1 MSIAVIRTNQESPKY
16 SENLLTKKSTFKTG
30 NWISVVTGGGGVINA
45 ENESIL
51 FNNYQ
56 EDTGLTI
63 ILTDADGI
71 ITSADESMLVTVP
84 RTGVY
89 ILSIAVYMESTYN
102 NRVGMF
108 GIYSTNSATGLN
120 IFEFEINNTSDFV
133 YDEYNTYF
141 QTIELTEGDT
151 IDFQFKV
158 GFQGE
163 GNTRF
168 KLGRMK
174 LELDDRGLSL
184 PSRYTLPLDTVLQ
197 TTQTIDVPSIGSN
210 SYYAVVVTLEGAE
223 IGDYVSMT
231 YPSQII
237 TLGLI
242 VGYPIVTDTDEV
254 SVLIHNHSGG
264 SINPASG
271 DYSFKIVK

>member
-1 MSIAVIRTNQESPKY
+1 MSIAVVRTNQESAKY
-16 SENLLTKKSTFKTG
+16 SENLLTKKSIFKTG
-30 NWISVVTGGGGVINA
+30 NWTSVVTGGGGIINA

-84 RTGVY
+84 RTGIY

-174 LELDDRGLSL
+174 FELDDRGLGL
-184 PSRYTLPLDTVLQ
+184 PSRYTLPLDTVLELS
-197 TTQTIDVPSIGSN
+197 TDIDVPSIASD
-210 SYYAVVVTLEGAE
+210 STYTFTATLTGAE
-223 IGDYVSMT
+223 IGDFVQLS
-231 YPSQII
+231 YPAELI

-242 VGYPIVTDTDEV
+242 VGYPIVTDTNEV
-254 SVLIHNHSGG
+254 SFIIHNNTG
-264 SINPASG
+264 SAVNPASG
-271 DYSFKIVK
+271 TYKFKIVR

>member
-1 MSIAVIRTNQESPKY
+1 MSIAVVRTNQESAKY

-30 NWISVVTGGGGVINA
+30 NWTSVVTGGGGIINA

-63 ILTDADGI
+63 ILTDADGV

-84 RTGVY
+84 RTGIY

-174 LELDDRGLSL
+174 FELDDRGLGL

-210 SYYAVVVTLEGAE
+210 SYYAIVVALEGAE

-271 DYSFKIVK
+271 NYTFKIIK